1 MVIQLLALRK
11 GRLEQMVNHGTGW
24 IRMEY
29 LVPARGLIGFRTEFL
44 TETRGTG
51 LLHHV
56 HEGYEPWAR
65 RHPHPPD
72 RLAGRRPARRRRP
85 ASRWPTCRSAAR
97 CSSAPAPRSTRA

>member
-1 MVIQLLALRK
+1 
-11 GRLEQMVNHGTGW
+11 MVNHGTGW

-29 LVPARGLIGFRTEFL
+29 IVPARGLIGFRTEFL

-56 HEGYEPWAR
+56 HERYEPWHGEHA
-65 RHPHPPD
+65 HPPD
-72 RLAGRRPARRRRP
+72 RLAGRRPHAARRP

-97 CSSAPAPRSTRA
+97 CSSARAPRSTRA